1 MFRTER
7 QTIILEE
14 LARVGRVSTTELA
27 QRFGVSE
34 DSIRKDLQRL
44 SADGLI
50 QRVYGGAVSL
60 DDTPDRNVTARVD
73 AYRPQK
79 QQIAQKAYDL
89 IQNDQTIYLDVSSTN
104 LYLADLLA
112 KGEKHVIVVSTM
124 LDVIK
129 RVAAGK
135 NVIAQCPG
143 GKMDVELNGFVGAT
157 TLSVLQD
164 MCFDLAFL
172 GALGANVEDDA
183 VTVFDMEDGVVKR
196 TVLHG
201 ATKAYVLADAHKF
214 HAHGNYRYAGLS
226 DFTGVITDDA
236 GVAYADAIRK
246 LGIELL

>member
-7 QTIILEE
+7 QTVILEE
-14 LARVGRVSTTELA
+14 LTRVGRVSTTELA
-27 QRFGVSE
+27 QRFGVSA

-60 DDTPDRNVTARVD
+60 DDTPSRNVTARVD
-73 AYRPQK
+73 DHRPQK
-79 QQIAQKAYDL
+79 EQIAQKAYDL

-112 KGEKHVIVVSTM
+112 RGDKHVVVVSNM

-135 NVIAQCPG
+135 NIVAQCPG
-143 GKMDVELNGFVGAT
+143 GRMDLELNGFVGAT
-157 TLSVLQD
+157 TLSMLAD

-183 VTVFDMEDGVVKR
+183 VTVFDMEDGVVKK

-201 ATKAYVLADAHKF
+201 ANKAYVMADAHKF
-214 HAHGNYRYAGLS
+214 RAHGTYRYARLS

-236 GVAYADAIRK
+236 GAGYADSVRK
-246 LGIELL
+246 LGVELL